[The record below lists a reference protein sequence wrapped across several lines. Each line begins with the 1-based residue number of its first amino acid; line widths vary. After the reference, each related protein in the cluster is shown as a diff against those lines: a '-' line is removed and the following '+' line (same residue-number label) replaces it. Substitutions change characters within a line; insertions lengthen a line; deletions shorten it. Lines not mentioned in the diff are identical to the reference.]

1 MIFIIT
7 LIDLVLE
14 CFSEFCQMVYFDGGK
29 MQNIKWLFF
38 DLGSTLIDETDCIN
52 DRIEQ
57 IYSFT
62 KISKN
67 NIRNRMYELSNNS
80 SIPLKIIAKENGVDN
95 LVWDSSLEKLYHGVS
110 NILKKLSQK
119 YKIGIIANQP
129 FGTADRLK
137 EWNIYEYFDVICAS
151 AEEKCAKPD
160 LKLFEIALAKA
171 DCAPDNAV
179 MIGDRIDNDIIPAG
193 QLGMKTVWIKQGL
206 SKYYKN
212 ESKFI
217 PNVIV
222 NSLDELLNINYE
234 EI

>member
-1 MIFIIT
+1 M
-7 LIDLVLE
+7 LE
-14 CFSEFCQMVYFDGGK
+14 CFSEICQIVYFDGGK

-95 LVWDSSLEKLYHGVS
+95 LVWDSSLEKLYPGVS

-234 EI
+234 VL

>member
-1 MIFIIT
+1 M
-7 LIDLVLE
+7 LE
-14 CFSEFCQMVYFDGGK
+14 CFSEICQIVYFDGGK

-38 DLGSTLIDETDCIN
+38 DLGSTLIDETECIN

-95 LVWDSSLEKLYHGVS
+95 LIWDSSLEKLYPGVS

-137 EWNIYEYFDVICAS
+137 ERNIYEYFDVICAS

-160 LKLFEIALAKA
+160 LRLFQIALAKA
-171 DCAPDNAV
+171 DCAPENAV
-179 MIGDRIDNDIIPAG
+179 MIGDRIDNDIIPAS

-217 PNVIV
+217 PNVTV

>member
-1 MIFIIT
+1 M
-7 LIDLVLE
+7 
-14 CFSEFCQMVYFDGGK
+14 
-29 MQNIKWLFF
+29 
-38 DLGSTLIDETDCIN
+38 
-52 DRIEQ
+52 
-57 IYSFT
+57 
-62 KISKN
+62 
-67 NIRNRMYELSNNS
+67 
-80 SIPLKIIAKENGVDN
+80 
-95 LVWDSSLEKLYHGVS
+95 
-110 NILKKLSQK
+110 
-119 YKIGIIANQP
+119 
-129 FGTADRLK
+129 
-137 EWNIYEYFDVICAS
+137 
-151 AEEKCAKPD
+151 
-160 LKLFEIALAKA
+160 KLFEIALAKA

>member
-1 MIFIIT
+1 M
-7 LIDLVLE
+7 LE
-14 CFSEFCQMVYFDGGK
+14 CFSEICQIVYFDGGK

-95 LVWDSSLEKLYHGVS
+95 LVWDSSLEKLYPGVS

-171 DCAPDNAV
+171 DCAPENAV

-217 PNVIV
+217 PNVTV
-222 NSLDELLNINYE
+222 NLLDELLNINYE
-234 EI
+234 VL